1 MLFFFPPFSP
11 FYFLLFFLPLPQ
23 QLSQLYIENTH
34 RRKGKG
40 KRKKKRNTNK
50 SIIGVKSFEVSLEKQ
65 TAEVV
70 ADEKL
75 TYERVLRTIAKTG
88 KKINS
93 AEADG
98 VPQSIEVPAE

>member
-1 MLFFFPPFSP
+1 M
-11 FYFLLFFLPLPQ
+11 
-23 QLSQLYIENTH
+23 
-34 RRKGKG
+34 
-40 KRKKKRNTNK
+40 
-50 SIIGVKSFEVSLEKQ
+50 SLEKQ